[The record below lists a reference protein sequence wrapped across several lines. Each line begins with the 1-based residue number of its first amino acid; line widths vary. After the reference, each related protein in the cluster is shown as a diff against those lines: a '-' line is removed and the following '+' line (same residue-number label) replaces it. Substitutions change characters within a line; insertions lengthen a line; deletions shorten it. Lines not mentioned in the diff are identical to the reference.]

1 MDWPTNTRRFQALI
15 HCGYSRC
22 TFAKVT
28 VQSRDGCYSGLY
40 GELNFMDDND
50 NIRDWDIDS
59 VPGLYPGEK
68 ATLDFITYSFLGSSA
83 VRLISLSC
91 Y

>member
-1 MDWPTNTRRFQALI
+1 M
-15 HCGYSRC
+15 
-22 TFAKVT
+22 T
-28 VQSRDGCYSGLY
+28 VQSRDGCYSGIY
-40 GELNFMDDND
+40 GELNFMDDNG

-59 VPGLYPGEK
+59 ALAIYPGEK
-68 ATLDFITYSFLGSSA
+68 ATLNFITYSFFGSST